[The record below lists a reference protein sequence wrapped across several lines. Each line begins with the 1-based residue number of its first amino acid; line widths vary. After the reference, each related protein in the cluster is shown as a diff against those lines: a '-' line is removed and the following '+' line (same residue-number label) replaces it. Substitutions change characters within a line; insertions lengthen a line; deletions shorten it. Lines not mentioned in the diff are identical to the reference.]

1 MTEIGASK
9 KEKLKNLKNLAIM
22 IVRETYQTG
31 GGVEYASS
39 SPNNMMDTAE
49 DIIGETDDNIFVS
62 VNNTAGNST
71 DRVHTAG
78 IRKDEN
84 EE

>member
-1 MTEIGASK
+1 
-9 KEKLKNLKNLAIM
+9 M

-39 SPNNMMDTAE
+39 SPNNMDTAE
-49 DIIGETDDNIFVS
+49 DITGETDDSMLVS
-62 VNNTAGNST
+62 VNNTAGNSA